1 MNNLFQLKKIPDAQE
16 LRLEDWKFNDF
27 SLDRDEMIMAGIRMF
42 NDLGLIRKFRI
53 DYDVSFWYH
62 L

>member
-1 MNNLFQLKKIPDAQE
+1 MKKLPDAQE

-27 SLDRDEMIMAGIRMF
+27 SLNRDEMVMAGIRMF

-53 DYDVSFWYH
+53 DYDVRFWFIDH
-62 L
+62 HMLL